1 MSVEIS
7 DALARDLLWWL
18 QNTSVPYVTVGER
31 WRYQG
36 GNRKEPAMEIARDS
50 MVEEL
55 SGAMAHPDAMKDDFD
70 ATLDKQLSD
79 MARACGQVYIKAK
92 KSPPQCP
99 ENQGIESEKGKT
111 SHHVVLTVEEAK
123 EIYWLLEGHRK
134 DYAKIDWENDREAR
148 LVLIKK
154 QGALNEKWRE
164 ALPKRIEQAESKD
177 EGN

>member
-31 WRYQG
+31 WGHQG

-92 KSPPQCP
+92 KSPLQCP
-99 ENQGIESEKGKT
+99 ENQGIKSEKGKT
-111 SHHVVLTVEEAK
+111 SHHVVLTIGQAK
-123 EIYWLLEGHRK
+123 ELALKLKNNADFFFLQTGEF
-134 DYAKIDWENDREAR
+134 DYDTDELWQCLTDK
-148 LVLIKK
+148 
-154 QGALNEKWRE
+154 
-164 ALPKRIEQAESKD
+164 IEQAEKCDVENSR
-177 EGN
+177 

>member
-31 WRYQG
+31 WGRQG
-36 GNRKEPAMEIARDS
+36 GKRKEPAMEIARDS

-79 MARACGQVYIKAK
+79 MARACGQAYIKAK
-92 KSPPQCP
+92 KSPPQYP
-99 ENQGIESEKGKT
+99 ENQGIESEKEKT
-111 SHHVVLTVEEAK
+111 SHHVVLTIDQAK
-123 EIYWLLEGHRK
+123 ELALKLKNNADFFFLQTGEF
-134 DYAKIDWENDREAR
+134 DYDTDELWQCLTDK
-148 LVLIKK
+148 
-154 QGALNEKWRE
+154 
-164 ALPKRIEQAESKD
+164 IEQATKEKT
-177 EGN
+177 E